1 MKIIQKVIP
10 LILAVLFIVMSC
22 LSVMDAMEKQ
32 YETDF
37 SQMNIMKH
45 IEKLTENG
53 SRSVFH
59 KESNEKAIDYIAE
72 VLEGFGLVNEDTTD
86 TPAYLIQEYVT
97 DDIDYN
103 NFYLKNVIAR
113 IPANSDTPSGDTVMF
128 MGHTDSVPMG
138 EGASDDGVAV
148 SVMLE
153 AVNYYTEKMKNGFV
167 TDHDL
172 LFAFVNGEEF
182 GLYGSAALANEFE
195 GFDGVV
201 DKIKF
206 VCNLES
212 RGTEGTVIMFETADN
227 NYNTIKLFSE
237 VNENLF
243 TCSIATLVYSTMPNS
258 TDFSNFNKTC
268 QGLNMANILGGENY
282 HTQNDSYE
290 NVGKTYVSQQAMI
303 VDSLIEKLAHYELD
317 ELYNADENAV
327 FFSYLNMSTVVY
339 TPAAAMVLG
348 IILIVFVVVNI
359 VLGYKKRK
367 TLDTFKGI
375 VSLIVTLVV
384 SAGVMLGAYYLFQV
398 IAVAAGVIDP
408 NMIGTITYSNKYIVI
423 GMGLLVIAIAMII
436 SRLAVKLLK
445 ISYRDLVR
453 AFAYTHAVLGA
464 VISFVLPDAS
474 YLLAISGFMFMIVEL
489 VISCISKCNVH
500 KLHLELLA
508 TALYMP
514 IILPVIFLATSA
526 LGMTMSYVYGLV
538 FALGVFDIGV
548 FAAEVLTFE
557 KGDKKGRVFIPS
569 VCIIIVCA
577 IVLFVCVST
586 TKPNASVNLQG
597 KQNIAK
603 LPFDDALVYAEDADG
618 NAEYRIYDLNAYSY
632 VAPYANDMTFNGE
645 YYVGEPDEFEVMYSI
660 KSTASENVLNV
671 SRYSDQ
677 SLVYL
682 TFKNV
687 DGESFTIDDGTSS
700 KTYTFTEGEDYNI
713 TINTDC
719 TVTFNGTSA
728 EVEYKEVLRDYGLM
742 IPAEYTPEEKLHFN
756 LWLLD
761 SFELK

>member
-1 MKIIQKVIP
+1 MKIIQKALPI
-10 LILAVLFIVMSC
+10 ILAVLFVIMSC
-22 LSVMDAMEKQ
+22 LSVIDAAEKQ

-37 SQMNIMKH
+37 SQKNIMKH
-45 IEKLTENG
+45 VEKLTENG
-53 SRSVFH
+53 PRSVFH
-59 KESNEKAIDYIAE
+59 KESNEKGIEYITD
-72 VLEGFGLVNEDTTD
+72 VLDRFGLVNEDTTEKS
-86 TPAYLIQEYVT
+86 AYLIQDYVT
-97 DDIDYN
+97 YDVRYN
-103 NFYLKNVIAR
+103 NFYLKNVIAH
-113 IPANSDTPSGDTVMF
+113 IPSNSDNPSGDTVMF
-128 MGHTDSVPMG
+128 MAHTDSVPMG
-138 EGASDDGVAV
+138 DGASDDTVAV

-153 AVNYYTEKMKNGFV
+153 AINYYSEQMKNGFV

-182 GLYGSAALANEFE
+182 GLYGSHALANEFD
-195 GFDGVV
+195 GFNEVV

-212 RGTEGTVIMFETADN
+212 RGTDGTVIMFETADN
-227 NYNTIKLFSE
+227 NYNTVKLFSE

-282 HTQNDSYE
+282 HTQNDSFD
-290 NVGKTYVSQQAMI
+290 NVGMTYVSQQAMI
-303 VDSLIEKLAHYELD
+303 VDSLIEKLAKYDLE

-339 TPAAAMVLG
+339 TPVTARVLG
-348 IILIVFVVVNI
+348 VILIVLLVINI
-359 VLGYKKRK
+359 VLGYKKHR
-367 TLDTFKGI
+367 TFDTFKAI
-375 VSLIVTLVV
+375 LTLIATLGV
-384 SAGVMLGAYYLFQV
+384 SAGIMLGAYYLFQV
-398 IAVAAGVIDP
+398 VAVATGVIDA
-408 NMIGTITYSNKYIVI
+408 NMIGTITYSNKYLVI
-423 GMGLLVIAIAMII
+423 GMGLLVIAVTMII
-436 SRLAVKLLK
+436 SRLAVKFVK

-453 AFAYTHAVLGA
+453 AFAYTHAALGA

-474 YLLAISGFMFMIVEL
+474 YLLAISGLMFMIVEL
-489 VISCISKCNVH
+489 VVTCISKYDVH

-538 FALGVFDIGV
+538 FALGVFDVGV
-548 FAAEVLTFE
+548 FTSEVLSF
-557 KGDKKGRVFIPS
+557 KKDDKLSRLFIPVVS
-569 VCIIIVCA
+569 LIIVCA

-603 LPFDDALVYAEDADG
+603 LPYDDALVYAEDAEG
-618 NAEYRIYDLNAYSY
+618 NAEYRIYDLNAYPY
-632 VAPYANDMTFNGE
+632 LAPYANDMSFNGE
-645 YYVGEPDEFEVMYSI
+645 YYAGEADMYEIIYSI
-660 KSTASENVLNV
+660 KSSANEKVLNV

-687 DGESFTIDDGTSS
+687 DGESFTIDDGISS
-700 KTYTFTEGEDYNI
+700 KIYTFTDGEDYAV

-728 EVEYKEVLRDYGLM
+728 DVEYNEVLIDYGLI
-742 IPAEYTPEEKLHFN
+742 IPAEYDPEEKLHFN